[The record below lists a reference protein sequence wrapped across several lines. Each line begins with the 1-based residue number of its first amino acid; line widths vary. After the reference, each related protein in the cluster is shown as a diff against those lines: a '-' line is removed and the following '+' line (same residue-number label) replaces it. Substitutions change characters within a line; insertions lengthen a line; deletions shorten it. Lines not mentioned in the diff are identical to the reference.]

1 MKRNTKLFNDIADV
15 LEFSPKLY
23 NQNTWGGFRLR
34 GTRGAWLKRQR
45 NAWRKYFGDHSPV
58 GGESDSR
65 WLQVQGCD
73 TEMCIAGHAAS
84 LNGYHPVI
92 YAYQTLSWGKV
103 NPTPMQTASD
113 SNTEEVTVVAQRL
126 LGLTTTEADLLF
138 HSNSKITSEDLR
150 AYGKGS
156 EITELGYSHLR

>member
-45 NAWRKYFGDHSPV
+45 NAWTAFFGDKVTP
-58 GGESDSR
+58 GGIHDSR

-73 TEMCIAGHAAS
+73 TQMCIAGHAAS
-84 LNGYHPVI
+84 LNGYHPVVT
-92 YAYQTLSWGKV
+92 AYQTLAWGKV
-103 NPTPMQTASD
+103 NPTPMQTGSD

-150 AYGKGS
+150 AYGRG
-156 EITELGYSHLR
+156 EDIR